1 MLGFWFLW
9 KIPYLDNDT
18 KQKKIFNEKKYI
30 REFLTKLKISVIIPA
45 RNEEKTL
52 PILLGSLSTQSY
64 KPYEVIVVN
73 DQSTDATEDIAKK
86 YGVRVINIDN
96 LPEDWLGKPW
106 ACFTGANNSSGN
118 ILIFLDADTFLERD
132 GLEKLLLNYIK
143 SQGVITVQPY
153 HKIKKFYENFAS
165 YFNLILMGSMNVFT
179 PLQRKLKPIGA
190 FGPCLV
196 CERKT
201 YFKIDGHSSARGE
214 IVEDLEIGKKFTK
227 LKIPVFCFGGKGAI
241 NFRMYPDGI
250 KSLINGFAKSFTIGA
265 RSSSILNLI
274 MVILWIAGAFHP
286 ITLIIENIINLNI
299 IELSVGLT
307 FYFLYAVQLF
317 WMIIRIGNF
326 SLLVPICFPVFVL
339 FFIVIFFWSVILT
352 IFKLNNKWKDRNV
365 NRKRKGNNWSLK

>member
-73 DQSTDATEDIAKK
+73 DQSTDTTEDIAKK

-106 ACFTGANNSSGN
+106 VCFAGANNSSGN

-153 HKIKKFYENFAS
+153 HKIKNFYENFAS

-179 PLQRKLKPIGA
+179 PLQRRLKPIGA
-190 FGPCLV
+190 FGPCLL
-196 CERKT
+196 CERET
-201 YFKIDGHSSARGE
+201 YFKIEGHSSAKGE
-214 IVEDLEIGKKFTK
+214 IVEDLEIGKKFIK
-227 LKIPVFCFGGKGAI
+227 LKIPVFCFGGKGTI

-250 KSLINGFAKSFTIGA
+250 KSLVNGFAKSFTIGA
-265 RSSSILNLI
+265 RSTSIINLI
-274 MVILWIAGAFHP
+274 MVILWIAGAFYP
-286 ITLIIENIINLNI
+286 LTLIIENIMNLNI

-317 WMIIRIGNF
+317 WMINRIGNF

-352 IFKLNNKWKDRNV
+352 IFKLNIKWKDRNV
-365 NRKRKGNNWSLK
+365 NRKKKWK